1 MPQEKLKTIAE
12 GIFFSLLNYCIES
25 FGNVWGLESYDEDD
39 RHSTAFRKED
49 NRKLQVLMNKV
60 LRSMTGLD
68 YETPVSVLLDQSGQL
83 SVHQKTALFTLTSVH
98 KALISKEPTYSHS
111 AFNLS
116 PDFVQNP
123 RHLSHCSRVECKL
136 SISRGGYY
144 YRGSRLYNQIP
155 TSLANTTK
163 LTVFKRIAK
172 KWIREN
178 IPPLPP

>member
-25 FGNVWGLESYDEDD
+25 FGNVWGLESFGEDD

-68 YETPVSVLLDQSGQL
+68 YETPVSVLLDKSGQL

-98 KALISKEPTYSHS
+98 KALIST
-111 AFNLS
+111 
-116 PDFVQNP
+116 
-123 RHLSHCSRVECKL
+123 HLQL
-136 SISRGGYY
+136 FSIQLE
-144 YRGSRLYNQIP
+144 SRLCP
-155 TSLANTTK
+155 ES
-163 LTVFKRIAK
+163 
-172 KWIREN
+172 
-178 IPPLPP
+178 PPSQPLQQSGVQALHIQRWLLL